1 MARGPASSP
10 TENAFDQA
18 ARPVLDWIGM
28 FDRHARHDVRV
39 IVDEAARELKT
50 FERALTGAGIPAHAI
65 KPARL
70 ALAVLMDGQARS
82 TRGLPLGG
90 WSVLATRQL
99 FEGHDMTMA
108 RIRDF
113 QKTALKNGAEY
124 ADLAAFL
131 GRMIDRAEVRRH
143 GHRALASGGWGWKVT
158 VFVTLLALGLAG
170 YAVFLEYRFHA
181 ALRTAFDVEAL
192 EIGLDRPQEGSELVR
207 RLDAMKAAADRVS
220 DAAARAPLKRA
231 LRLPVLDSETHAT
244 GTYLAAVNAQVPAA
258 IAGAIETVLATEGDG
273 LNLYDALRAWAVLS
287 GDDIW
292 HPAWIAGWL
301 TDHGAA
307 LGLDGL
313 ARHVAALQGPTD
325 NLVPQDQVVM
335 DQARAFA
342 AEPTEPARAW
352 LELKRAPETAALASW
367 YPDVAV
373 PGMAVVFVRR
383 SGVEVTAPL
392 PGLFT
397 AKGWDHARN
406 FGIGGAVQKARAMAP
421 VITGQTLPTENRS
434 PDLLADRLL
443 NETVAV
449 WQAWLADLRVRPF
462 AQRETAILVS
472 GALAQNNDPISR
484 LLREVWVQVGGE
496 DRTRSHAQQ
505 LRLATVFGPTIQ
517 YLDQGRMAEIARLF
531 STLNVALGAI
541 DVNRKRGTER
551 LMSVQD
557 RARSIAALGAAPRIV
572 VQIAEDVL
580 AQSSQPEADSSDD
593 PLTRVWQREVFP
605 LCRDGVMGRYPFGPG
620 ADAALA
626 DVTALFGP
634 QGAITTFL
642 QSAARPFLET
652 GESPWRWKPEARFA
666 GLNLESAV
674 FLERAAAISRGLFN
688 EAGEMRQDFTLSA
701 LAERGQ
707 TLFAIG
713 GEAAPVRARG
723 ETATLSWPGPA
734 PQAGVEVSFRESA
747 DAARIQQPGPWGL
760 LRLVDGVRLR
770 LRDDGA
776 RVLLDLRTTSGRVF
790 LNMSFTEPVNLISAR
805 RLLNDFSCPPA
816 L

>member
-1 MARGPASSP
+1 
-10 TENAFDQA
+10 
-18 ARPVLDWIGM
+18 
-28 FDRHARHDVRV
+28 
-39 IVDEAARELKT
+39 
-50 FERALTGAGIPAHAI
+50 
-65 KPARL
+65 
-70 ALAVLMDGQARS
+70 
-82 TRGLPLGG
+82 
-90 WSVLATRQL
+90 
-99 FEGHDMTMA
+99 
-108 RIRDF
+108 
-113 QKTALKNGAEY
+113 
-124 ADLAAFL
+124 
-131 GRMIDRAEVRRH
+131 
-143 GHRALASGGWGWKVT
+143 
-158 VFVTLLALGLAG
+158 
-170 YAVFLEYRFHA
+170 
-181 ALRTAFDVEAL
+181 
-192 EIGLDRPQEGSELVR
+192 
-207 RLDAMKAAADRVS
+207 
-220 DAAARAPLKRA
+220 
-231 LRLPVLDSETHAT
+231 
-244 GTYLAAVNAQVPAA
+244 
-258 IAGAIETVLATEGDG
+258 
-273 LNLYDALRAWAVLS
+273 
-287 GDDIW
+287 
-292 HPAWIAGWL
+292 
-301 TDHGAA
+301 
-307 LGLDGL
+307 
-313 ARHVAALQGPTD
+313 
-325 NLVPQDQVVM
+325 
-335 DQARAFA
+335 
-342 AEPTEPARAW
+342 
-352 LELKRAPETAALASW
+352 
-367 YPDVAV
+367 
-373 PGMAVVFVRR
+373 
-383 SGVEVTAPL
+383 
-392 PGLFT
+392 
-397 AKGWDHARN
+397 
-406 FGIGGAVQKARAMAP
+406 
-421 VITGQTLPTENRS
+421 
-434 PDLLADRLL
+434 
-443 NETVAV
+443 
-449 WQAWLADLRVRPF
+449 
-462 AQRETAILVS
+462 
-472 GALAQNNDPISR
+472 
-484 LLREVWVQVGGE
+484 
-496 DRTRSHAQQ
+496 
-505 LRLATVFGPTIQ
+505 
-517 YLDQGRMAEIARLF
+517 MAEIARLF

-805 RLLNDFSCPPA
+805 RLLNDFSCPRRFEHLPPFTSQPVRWHRRSGRRASPWILAISDKVQNAVYWPGSFSFRSYIQRTDERRPKMSSDRFTILKTPLPDRDREPA
-816 L
+816 LLFAKMSGEDAISAPFRFELTCHSSDPDIVANDLLGEPVSLSVLRAGTTDAYRYFHGLVDEFSFQDLSVSEGFYVYRLVLRPAVWFLGRQFDNRIFQHKSVPEIVEDVLGEAGVTDYRLDLTGSYPKREYCVQYGESNLAFVQRLLEHEGIFYYFEFEDGKHCMVIADASSDLAPVGDVSEITYEPDASVIHRNVGILTGMRRSDEVVTGAYAQTDYDFEAPSSDLMALSEMLKEHALDDAEQYSYPGTYIDHGRGKDLADIRLTARQVPPTIFTPCRQRRCRWQGRCSRLSVPRARPRTTSFSCGR